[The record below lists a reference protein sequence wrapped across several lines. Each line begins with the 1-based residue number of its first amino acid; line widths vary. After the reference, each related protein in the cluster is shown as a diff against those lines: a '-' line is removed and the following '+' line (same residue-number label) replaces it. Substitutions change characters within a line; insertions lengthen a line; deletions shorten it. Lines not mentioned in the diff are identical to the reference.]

1 MRQNHSVAQL
11 VEHITFNDGVAGSNP
26 ARMTKIFWLSVRLV
40 KVKAVINISK
50 IHIFK
55 DSRYSGDGF
64 SRLLFAILYIWCRS
78 VCPLKTPALQLLSF
92 DS

>member
-1 MRQNHSVAQL
+1 
-11 VEHITFNDGVAGSNP
+11 
-26 ARMTKIFWLSVRLV
+26 MTKIFWLSVRLV

-64 SRLLFAILYIWCRS
+64 SRLLFAILYM
-78 VCPLKTPALQLLSF
+78 VSF
-92 DS
+92 GMSIKNSCFTITLF

>member
-11 VEHITFNDGVAGSNP
+11 VEHITFNDGVTGSNP

-64 SRLLFAILYIWCRS
+64 SRLLFFYDPIYMVSFGMS
-78 VCPLKTPALQLLSF
+78 VKNSCFTITLF
-92 DS
+92 